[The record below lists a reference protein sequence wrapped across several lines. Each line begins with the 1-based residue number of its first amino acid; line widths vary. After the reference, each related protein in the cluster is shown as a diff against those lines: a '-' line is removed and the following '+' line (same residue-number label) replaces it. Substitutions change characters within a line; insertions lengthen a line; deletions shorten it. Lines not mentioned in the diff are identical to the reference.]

1 MDFLDPAQFSRL
13 VLWIVATCWS
23 ELEPILLPGT
33 GWEGATIVI
42 DNLVLCKTF
51 SNGMLMM
58 YIVVVGCLTSSN
70 QIICLPLSFLIRT
83 AADLAKELGQ
93 ADILAYL
100 SSIHK
105 T

>member
-1 MDFLDPAQFSRL
+1 MDILDPAAQFSRL

-51 SNGMLMM
+51 FKRDADDVFCGGWMFYVFQSDHLFTF
-58 YIVVVGCLTSSN
+58 ILSN
-70 QIICLPLSFLIRT
+70 QDCGRSCKGAGT
-83 AADLAKELGQ
+83 
-93 ADILAYL
+93 
-100 SSIHK
+100 S
-105 T
+105 